1 MRLFFCCLGRKND
14 ILKVRRNFMITSIIY
29 LILLFSLLVA
39 GYTDLKS
46 RTIPLW
52 LFPST
57 AVISCGMLIY
67 FKQFGYWNL
76 IGFVCMLIPTFALA
90 VTGNFGGGD
99 VLMFAAIGIILGENI
114 VLYVFIMTIVSTTFF
129 LITRLKNKEY
139 PIAPFALISYIIFL
153 FWRYL
158 LC

>member
-1 MRLFFCCLGRKND
+1 
-14 ILKVRRNFMITSIIY
+14 MITLIIY
-29 LILLFSLLVA
+29 LILLISLLVA

-99 VLMFAAIGIILGENI
+99 ILMFASVGVILGEYI
-114 VLYVFIMTIVSTTFF
+114 VLYVLILAVISTVFFIIM
-129 LITRLKNKEY
+129 RLKNKEY